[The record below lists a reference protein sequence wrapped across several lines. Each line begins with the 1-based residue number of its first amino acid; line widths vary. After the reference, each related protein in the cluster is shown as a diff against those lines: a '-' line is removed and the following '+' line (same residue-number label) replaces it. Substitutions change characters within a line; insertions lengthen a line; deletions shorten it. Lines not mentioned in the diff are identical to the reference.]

1 MPTGS
6 YTDKEKRREQSVAQT
21 KEQSEQSAKQEKKNT
36 FNNLVNSVKDNTA
49 FLKKKTSDIL
59 ELKDTTIPKEQYELD
74 CFRKE
79 SAHIL
84 DIPESEKTRYKLLR
98 IGYNILPI
106 IDALLLWIPLR
117 EIVAKAISFSTRTM
131 LIKVLIEISVFIVS
145 VLLGYLLNMLVRVSL
160 ASQKNRYDKRVANA
174 PGKKAK
180 KTHWALLTI
189 LPIPIAYLVAQIYV
203 GGSWIATSFL
213 IIVSLT
219 LQIVLYFTYTDQ
231 LEADEYYKTKKEA
244 ERLEQVVELK
254 EKELE
259 KELGIFHDKVNELMM
274 NFLNLNRIRLEQNL
288 NPADN
293 LSYRELYIANLVTF
307 GRFAIAPTNMEN
319 VTFKSVY
326 GTMIDEDQQFVAR
339 FRKVYLLLSNGDTA
353 PNLAEEYEKE
363 QLEWAARRQLYA
375 GVLDPSSSNS
385 NEKEP
390 VDVDYEDVS

>member
-1 MPTGS
+1 MSTGS
-6 YTDKEKRREQSVAQT
+6 YADKEKRREQN
-21 KEQSEQSAKQEKKNT
+21 AKQEKKNT
-36 FNNLVNSVKDNTA
+36 FNKLVNSVKDNTA

-59 ELKDTTIPKEQYELD
+59 KLKVKTIPKEQYELD

-117 EIVAKAISFSTRTM
+117 EIVAKAISVSTRTM
-131 LIKVLIEISVFIVS
+131 LIKVLIEIGVFIVS

-203 GGSWIATSFL
+203 GGSWIATGFL

-231 LEADEYYKTKKEA
+231 LEAEEYYKTKEEA

-307 GRFAIAPTNMEN
+307 GRFAIAPTNEN

-326 GTMIDEDQQFVAR
+326 GTMIGEDQQFVAR